1 MESRTTIL
9 FIYMEFLFLGE
20 IERQILDGVSTYAV
34 QFALAVNPRAV
45 EGIEIYRGSGPGN
58 RVYWR
63 QRFVSANSSMVDP
76 ELVEIIGDAIKVLED
91 I

>member
-1 MESRTTIL
+1 
-9 FIYMEFLFLGE
+9 MEFLFVGE
-20 IERQILDGVSTYAV
+20 TTRQILDGVATYAV
-34 QFALAVNPRAV
+34 QFALAANPRAV

-63 QRFVSANSSMVDP
+63 QRFVSVNSSMVDP